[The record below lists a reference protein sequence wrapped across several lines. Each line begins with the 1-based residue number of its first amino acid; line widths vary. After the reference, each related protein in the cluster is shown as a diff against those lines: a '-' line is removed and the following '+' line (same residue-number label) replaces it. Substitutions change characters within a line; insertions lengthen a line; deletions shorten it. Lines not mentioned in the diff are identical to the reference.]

1 MAATNREN
9 GQKIN
14 PRRGYSAVD
23 ADNDEDNYE
32 DNDASYCNAPF
43 KKFIIKW
50 RHLFICLFIYLL
62 FRQYQVSYGEADL
75 TKYKPEYTMTES
87 N

>member
-43 KKFIIKW
+43 KKFIIK
-50 RHLFICLFIYLL
+50 
-62 FRQYQVSYGEADL
+62 
-75 TKYKPEYTMTES
+75 
-87 N
+87 